1 MLGVVVLKVDF
12 RELEAD
18 WQSNA
23 PIFVTDEHGVVLPG
37 SLPQWRFDVL
47 APLSEELAQRLR
59 TSLQFGDARFQSV
72 PISPP
77 LQTSSGNA
85 GARTWP
91 AARYRPARRCCAP
104 RCPSPNRRMDA
115 APRRCSPR

>member
-1 MLGVVVLKVDF
+1 MVL
-12 RELEAD
+12 L
-18 WQSNA
+18 
-23 PIFVTDEHGVVLPG
+23 G

-77 LQTSSGNA
+77 LQTSSA
-85 GARTWP
+85 GTLVRPDVALPQIP
-91 AARYRPARRCCAP
+91 AG
-104 RCPSPNRRMDA
+104 SPLLHTTLPITESPGWTLHLR
-115 APRRCSPR
+115 RRCSPR